1 MDDLQGTIQG
11 LTSKLDAVDG
21 ALTRIEAG
29 TYGRCSACQGPIEA
43 DRLEADPTTTNCAAH
58 PTLEES

>member
-1 MDDLQGTIQG
+1 MEDLQATITA
-11 LTSKLDAVDG
+11 LTAKLDSVDG

-29 TYGRCSACQGPIEA
+29 TYGRCSACHGPIEA
-43 DRLEADPTTTNCAAH
+43 ERLEADPTATNCAAH